1 MLLLQHY
8 YLKRYKSNSFLKK
21 NHTVINS
28 ALPFSAYVQC
38 PPNKSIESKITWK
51 KRKRIITDLFIIYD
65 QTWMSCG
72 MYGVGCSRDHRDY
85 EDQVPRHTHLGRKE
99 KGYGSLEAR
108 RKESFLFRVQREGR
122 GTSSWEEVAWLKLNE
137 SIISKA
143 KKDERI
149 ILSRADRL
157 GTDKDNKD
165 HLHKLKAAWFGSST
179 G

>member
-1 MLLLQHY
+1 MFKVPQTNQSSQKSPERRERESSLIYLLFMTKLGW
-8 YLKRYKSNSFLKK
+8 
-21 NHTVINS
+21 VV
-28 ALPFSAYVQC
+28 ACMVV
-38 PPNKSIESKITWK
+38 
-51 KRKRIITDLFIIYD
+51 
-65 QTWMSCG
+65 
-72 MYGVGCSRDHRDY
+72 VGCSRDHRDY
-85 EDQVPRHTHLGRKE
+85 EDQVPRHNHLGRKE

-108 RKESFLFRVQREGR
+108 RKESFLFRVQREWR